1 MQGVLFGLFRDLDS
15 AEKAVIALRA
25 AGIADDATSLHRQ
38 DVPIAG
44 THEERPNVAVPH
56 DQPGLFAGL
65 FSSLFGSGGE
75 MDTSSHV
82 TTVRQAL
89 HRGEYAVSVST
100 RDPGEMTTAERIFT
114 ESGAVLQ
121 LHPDADA

>member
-15 AEKAVIALRA
+15 AEKALIALRA

-38 DVPIAG
+38 DVPVAG
-44 THEERPNVAVPH
+44 THEERPHVAAPH
-56 DQPGLFAGL
+56 DQPGPIADL
-65 FSSLFGSGGE
+65 FSSLFGSSGE
-75 MDTSSHV
+75 MDTSANV

-89 HRGEYAVSVST
+89 HRGEYAVSIGT
-100 RDPGEMTTAERIFT
+100 RDPHEMTTAERIFK